1 MTKTLIIIP
10 ARMASTRFPGKPLVN
25 IQGKTMI
32 ERVWES
38 ALKSKIGDVYV
49 ACCDPEVE
57 EVLLK
62 KKIKYIQT
70 KRNLNSGTDRVYYA
84 YNKIK
89 KLYDYKLVINLQG
102 DMPYF
107 NYLHLRK
114 LHALTKEKKFEMATL
129 ASPILN
135 SKKIT
140 DINIVKIAMS
150 FYQKNIYRALYFS
163 RLPIPFSADK
173 YYEHIGVYAYT
184 PKTLKRFV
192 SIEASKLER
201 FEKLE
206 QLRALENK
214 IDIFVGIVNTAP
226 ISIDV
231 QNDLKKL
238 LESIKIKRKDHEY

>member
-1 MTKTLIIIP
+1 ML
-10 ARMASTRFPGKPLVN
+10 LVV
-25 IQGKTMI
+25 IQK
-32 ERVWES
+32 
-38 ALKSKIGDVYV
+38 LKKYF
-49 ACCDPEVE
+49 
-57 EVLLK
+57 LK
-62 KKIKYIQT
+62 KKIKYIRT
-70 KRNLNSGTDRVYYA
+70 KKNLKSGTDRVYYA

-89 KLYDYKLVINLQG
+89 KLDDYKLVMNLQG

-114 LHALTKEKKFEMATL
+114 LHALTKEKKFQMATL

-140 DINIVKIAMS
+140 DRNIVKIAMS

-163 RLPIPFSADK
+163 RLPIPFGADK

-184 PKTLKRFV
+184 PKTLKSFV
-192 SIEASKLER
+192 NMEASKLER

-214 IDIFVGIVNTAP
+214 IDIFVSIVNTAP
-226 ISIDV
+226 ISIDA

-238 LESIKIKRKDHEY
+238 LESIKIKERL